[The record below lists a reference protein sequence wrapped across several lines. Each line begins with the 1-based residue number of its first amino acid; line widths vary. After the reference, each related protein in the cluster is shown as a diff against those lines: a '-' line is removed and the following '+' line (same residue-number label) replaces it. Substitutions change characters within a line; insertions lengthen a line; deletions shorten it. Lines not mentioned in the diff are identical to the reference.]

1 MNVPGKDSR
10 IAVIGAG
17 AVGGVVAS
25 LVSGAG
31 YNVEIVCK
39 HEGLADRIRTE
50 GIHLFGARGEH
61 RVVMPAVA
69 CVSELKEKKD
79 IVFLAT
85 KATDMLDVAERL
97 IPFLKDTSV
106 AVSLQNGICEDA
118 LGWILGRERIVGCVV
133 GWGSTMHSPGEIEMT
148 STGEFVIGNI
158 DNKTDPRLRS
168 IGDMLKT
175 VAPVEISD
183 NIMGSL
189 YAKLIINSCIT
200 SLGAICGLYLGEM
213 LSDRKIRNIFV
224 EIMREAMAVADAMEL
239 HVEDYGGKINYYKLL
254 RGYGFVDNLKR
265 HMLIRIIGFKY
276 RRLKSSSLQSL
287 ERGKPTEIDFLN
299 GYIARNGEEYDVPVP
314 VNNRIISMIK
324 EIEGN
329 RRKISPDNFN
339 YPLFS
344 GFA

>member
-1 MNVPGKDSR
+1 M
-10 IAVIGAG
+10 
-17 AVGGVVAS
+17 
-25 LVSGAG
+25 
-31 YNVEIVCK
+31 
-39 HEGLADRIRTE
+39 
-50 GIHLFGARGEH
+50 
-61 RVVMPAVA
+61 
-69 CVSELKEKKD
+69 
-79 IVFLAT
+79 
-85 KATDMLDVAERL
+85 
-97 IPFLKDTSV
+97 
-106 AVSLQNGICEDA
+106 
-118 LGWILGRERIVGCVV
+118 GCVV